1 MSVFAGLGGRYFH
14 SEKKSSKLEGDYS
27 LILCV
32 YIKNV
37 WKLISLLEAHGLIL
51 KYIIT
56 NKLLNC
62 KKQNLSWAANNLPAS
77 QKIPRI

>member
-1 MSVFAGLGGRYFH
+1 MSVFAGLGGRFFR
-14 SEKKSSKLEGDYS
+14 SEKKVRSS

-37 WKLISLLEAHGLIL
+37 WKLISFLEAHGLIL

-62 KKQNLSWAANNLPAS
+62 KKQNLSWEANNLPAS